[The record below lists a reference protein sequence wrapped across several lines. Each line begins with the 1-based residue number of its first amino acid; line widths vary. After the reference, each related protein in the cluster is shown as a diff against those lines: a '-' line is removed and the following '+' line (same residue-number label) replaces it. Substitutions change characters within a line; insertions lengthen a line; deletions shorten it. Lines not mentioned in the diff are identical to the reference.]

1 MDDEILI
8 EAQRAL
14 LFSLMGRLSSG
25 GVVPNFL
32 RPSATVMEKYVDG
45 SLTLSTYPSHVPAID
60 PDDGSFL
67 LEPGRTNYLTHNY
80 AIDHPEWIKGSSV
93 NVQKDLVYLPNGVA
107 KGERVSFALGTG
119 ATNILKRTVTLP
131 PGRDYVLTHIVAL
144 KGGQMTSE
152 DVLRVTGEVV
162 ADGIANYAVLN
173 DYPDNYR
180 VIQVPFRTTGS
191 SFDLLGDLEVAED
204 YAVLEVTEST
214 ITLEDLSTDSGTLN
228 GIHLRFDGI
237 DGDYAVTSSQRSGS
251 NQILTVDPPTLVTDG
266 VAAGDTAFLTDP
278 QSVEVSVEM
287 YVTSASSLDWGGMQV
302 EEGTFRT
309 SHIYQ
314 DREMYPRSD
323 TLLDYRPEDNPLI
336 GLRSFSFFIDLK
348 EWRGDG
354 NLATFG
360 NVKAEVVGGKLKV
373 TAGNVTLADTADL
386 PDPAWIFVQV
396 AAETSSMSAY
406 VNGKL
411 VNRTA
416 VSNFAVSEGDF
427 TLTSEGMR
435 LFYSVALFNRI
446 FGDGQV
452 ATGEDIAGDLATIL
466 RNRCRDFIYVS
477 AGLANKR
484 LPPAIVPGAEQ
495 PIAVG
500 DITGVNTGAMSVMI
514 SDGDGFDI
522 SAGEIAAIVERKVG
536 VDIQEIGHVTIT
548 GKSYTASPP
557 EAILTLDTVSGIKV
571 GDRIS
576 PTYVKRPGKASVR
589 LPFSAKDTQT
599 VQAVDLG
606 TRKLTLGSTTS
617 FAVDDTVVVQTAAY
631 QDLGEHVVE
640 AKDDV
645 ARTITLKDDI
655 QGIDVGD
662 LVSAIRS
669 QTEIPPALYQVS
681 FLRDVS
687 KVRVAQKGTNGFV
700 LENEAA
706 TPRLVEMSLT
716 IPI

>member
-25 GVVPNFL
+25 GIVPNFL

-45 SLTLSTYPSHVPAID
+45 SLVLNTYPSHVPAID

-67 LEPGRTNYLTHNY
+67 VEPGRTNYLTHNY

-144 KGGQMTSE
+144 KGGQLTSE
-152 DVLRVTGEVV
+152 DILRVTGGVV
-162 ADGIANYAVLN
+162 AQASANYAELN

-180 VIQVPFRTTGS
+180 VLEVPFRTSGS
-191 SFDLLGDLEVAED
+191 SFDLLGDLEIAED
-204 YAVLEVTEST
+204 YNVIEVTEST
-214 ITLEDLSTDSGTLN
+214 LTLEDLSTDSGALD

-251 NQILTVDPPTLVTDG
+251 DQILTVDPPTLVTDG
-266 VAAGDTAFLTDP
+266 VAVGDVAFLTDP
-278 QSVEVSVEM
+278 QSVEVSVEV

-314 DREMYPRSD
+314 DREMHPRSD
-323 TLLDYRPEDNPLI
+323 ALLDYRPEDNPLI

-348 EWRGDG
+348 DWRGDG
-354 NLATFG
+354 NLVTFG
-360 NVKAEVVGGKLKV
+360 NVKAEVADGKLRV
-373 TAGNVTLADTADL
+373 TAENVTLTDSEDL
-386 PDPAWIFVQV
+386 PSPAWIFVQV

-406 VNGKL
+406 VNGRL

-416 VSNFAVSEGDF
+416 ISNFAVSEGDF

-435 LFYSVALFNRI
+435 LYYSVAAFNRI

-452 ATGEDIAGDLATIL
+452 AAGDEIGGDLAAVL

-477 AGLANKR
+477 AALANKR

-495 PIAVG
+495 PVAIG
-500 DITGVNTGAMSVMI
+500 NITGVNTGGMAVTVD
-514 SDGDGFDI
+514 DGDGFDVT
-522 SAGEIAAIVERKVG
+522 AGEVAAIVERKVG
-536 VDIQEIGHVTIT
+536 VDLQEIGHVTIT

-557 EAILTLDTVSGIKV
+557 AAVLTLDTVSGIRV

-589 LPFSAKDTQT
+589 LPFSSKDTQT
-599 VQAVDLG
+599 VQAADG
-606 TRKLTLGSTTS
+606 ATRKLTLGSTTS
-617 FAVDDTVVVQTAAY
+617 FAADDTVVVQTAAY

-640 AKDDV
+640 AVDNV
-645 ARTITLKDDI
+645 ARTVTLKDDI
-655 QGIDVGD
+655 TGIAAGD

-669 QTEIPPALYQVS
+669 QTEIAPALYQVS

-700 LENEAA
+700 LENDNP